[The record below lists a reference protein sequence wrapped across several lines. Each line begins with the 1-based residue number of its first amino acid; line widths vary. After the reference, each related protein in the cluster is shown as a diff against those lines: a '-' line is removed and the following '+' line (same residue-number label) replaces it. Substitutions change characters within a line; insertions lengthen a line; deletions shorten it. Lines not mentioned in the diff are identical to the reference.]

1 MFMIVTNVS
10 AAIGTEATLS
20 FLGIGLPM
28 EIISWGSMMS
38 LSQKALLSNS
48 WWIILIPGIFLVT
61 TLVCITNVGE
71 YIRLRNNREHS
82 NL

>member
-1 MFMIVTNVS
+1 
-10 AAIGTEATLS
+10 
-20 FLGIGLPM
+20 
-28 EIISWGSMMS
+28 MMS

-48 WWIILIPGIFLVT
+48 WWIILIPGLFLVT